1 MMYKFIIFSICFA
14 IVGCSATNQEKNI
27 EKISSYEKIIYQKYQ
42 SRLLELHNKFRL
54 EKGYDPLIL
63 DKNLCKYAENHVIK
77 MAEKNSLYHSKMSD
91 LIKVNLETNLVGENI
106 AWGQKDEESVVDSW
120 MWSPF
125 HRWNILGSGY
135 RKVGFGLIEDKEKRK
150 YWCAVFSD

>member
-1 MMYKFIIFSICFA
+1 MRFGTESLYF
-14 IVGCSATNQEKNI
+14 GTR
-27 EKISSYEKIIYQKYQ
+27 
-42 SRLLELHNKFRL
+42 SRL
-54 EKGYDPLIL
+54 PLGGRSV
-63 DKNLCKYAENHVIK
+63 H
-77 MAEKNSLYHSKMSD
+77 HSKMSD

-106 AWGQKDEESVVDSW
+106 DWGQKDEESVVDSW
-120 MWSPF
+120 MWSPL